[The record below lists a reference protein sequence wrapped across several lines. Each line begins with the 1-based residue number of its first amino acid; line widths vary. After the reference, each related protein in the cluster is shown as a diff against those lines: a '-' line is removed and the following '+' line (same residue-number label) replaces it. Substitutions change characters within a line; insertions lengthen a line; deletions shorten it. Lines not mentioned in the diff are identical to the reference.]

1 VLRRWGLNGFRRCG
15 FRHEPDDTRR
25 RGRLSAKE
33 QQKWGDLIRRAGIKA
48 NT

>member
-1 VLRRWGLNGFRRCG
+1 MNLTTPAAGDAFLQ
-15 FRHEPDDTRR
+15 
-25 RGRLSAKE
+25 KE